1 MCNKDRREN
10 KYYYVKSSFQMAVD
24 SHPADINSIRHLKL
38 GGHELQEV
46 SSSRKRE
53 KWTCRI
59 LDSDSVCLSLCVSV
73 YVCVCLCVSVYV
85 CVCLYTSV
93 WVSVYVMCM
102 CLCVCVCVICM
113 CVCVC
118 MMYMCVS
125 VCVYLCVSVYVI
137 VYVSLYVCEEQGTG
151 GSEQP
156 TLLWT

>member
-59 LDSDSVCLSLCVSV
+59 LDYDSVSV
-73 YVCVCLCVSVYV
+73 
-85 CVCLYTSV
+85 SV
-93 WVSVYVMCM
+93 WVSVYMMCM

-125 VCVYLCVSVYVI
+125 LCICVCVC
-137 VYVSLYVCEEQGTG
+137 VCESVCMWRARNRRLRTAYSSLNLTALRTEAPGHTIV
-151 GSEQP
+151 
-156 TLLWT
+156 